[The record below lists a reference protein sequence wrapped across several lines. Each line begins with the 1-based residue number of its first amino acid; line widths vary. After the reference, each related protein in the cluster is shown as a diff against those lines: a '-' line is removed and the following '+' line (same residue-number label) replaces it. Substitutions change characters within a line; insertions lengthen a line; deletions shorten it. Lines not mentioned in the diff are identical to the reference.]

1 MAPAEDDGRFCNR
14 CNHRAWFESVLA
26 RLLQSGNHIKPSF
39 QLQKPAFRIPDAM
52 AQAAAFFKAGKLQEA
67 EQLYRAVLAAEPNNA
82 LANNNIG
89 LIALRVGRSDIALEL
104 FTKAVAAS
112 PAMSSLHVNLGEA
125 CRNLGKLAEA
135 EEAYRKALELNANDG
150 YAWGNLG
157 ALLQSRNQLDDAS
170 HALRRAVQIRP
181 DNSEARMALA
191 QILVARNQPNEAL
204 QQLDAAAKL
213 AHLPGFPLAKLG
225 KIYARANEPEKA
237 RKHLQAALVQDP
249 GDSDG
254 AAVMLATLDGGAA
267 PARASDAH
275 MKKLY
280 AERALSWDQGSEAEH
295 AYRGMLLVEQELRRH
310 ATGKLAILD
319 AGCGTGLVGAR
330 IKDLA
335 VQLDGVDLSVHML
348 QKAQQKTVYHGLFAG
363 DLLEFMRQ
371 KPASYDAIVAAATLI
386 HFGALDAVFQLA
398 AGALKPGGLFIFTVF
413 PNNDAD
419 TWSLTASR
427 ELAEG
432 GCYTH
437 GENYLRRTAG
447 QSGFEVAHLARE
459 VHEYHDAK
467 PVDGFIVS
475 LRKHA

>member
-1 MAPAEDDGRFCNR
+1 MRIRNCCNR
-14 CNHRAWFESVLA
+14 RNRKSLLESLTCVL
-26 RLLQSGNHIKPSF
+26 LKSGSPIEKSL
-39 QLQKPAFRIPDAM
+39 QLQKPAIKIPDAM
-52 AQAAAFFKAGKLQEA
+52 AQAAAFFKSGKLQEA
-67 EQLYRAVLAAEPNNA
+67 EQLYRAVLAIEPNNA
-82 LANNNIG
+82 MANNNIG
-89 LIALRVGRSDIALEL
+89 LIALRVGRNDIALEL
-104 FTKAVAAS
+104 FAKAVAAS

-125 CRNLGKLAEA
+125 CRSLGKLNEA
-135 EEAYRKALELNANDG
+135 EQAYRKALELNANDG

-157 ALLQSRNQLDDAS
+157 ALLQLRNQLDDAS
-170 HALRRAVQIRP
+170 NALRRAVQIRP

-191 QILVARNQPNEAL
+191 QILIVQNRPGEAV

-213 AHLPGFPLAKLG
+213 AHMPGFPLAKLG
-225 KIYARANEPEKA
+225 KIYARATMPEKA
-237 RKHLQAALVQDP
+237 RKFLKAALQQDP

-267 PARASDAH
+267 PERASDAH

-335 VQLDGVDLSVHML
+335 ARLDGVDLSVHML
-348 QKAQQKTVYHGLFAG
+348 QRAQQKAVYHGLFAG

-398 AGALKPGGLFIFTVF
+398 AGALKPGGLFIFTAF
-413 PNNDAD
+413 PNDDTD

-437 GENYLRRTAG
+437 GEGYLRRLAA
-447 QSGFEVAHLARE
+447 QSGFEVVHLARE
-459 VHEYHDAK
+459 IHEYREAK
-467 PVDGFIVS
+467 PVDGLIVS